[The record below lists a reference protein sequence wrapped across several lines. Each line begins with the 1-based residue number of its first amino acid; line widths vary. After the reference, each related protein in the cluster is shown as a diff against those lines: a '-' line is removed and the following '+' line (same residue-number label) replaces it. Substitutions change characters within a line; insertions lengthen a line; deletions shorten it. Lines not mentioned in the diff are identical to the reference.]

1 VAARVVTLP
10 EVVAEAA
17 VPEAAA
23 LGTAMRVSPSTRA
36 AVSATARTRFRMH
49 LLLWI
54 VGSNRDTGTT
64 TGEPVRFPC

>member
-1 VAARVVTLP
+1 
-10 EVVAEAA
+10 
-17 VPEAAA
+17 
-23 LGTAMRVSPSTRA
+23 MRVSPSTRA